1 MLSLILIKKMSFTT
15 LKIFDNAMDA
25 HILKA
30 AIEAEGISCYL
41 FDENIVTINPLYNI
55 TVGGIKLAVADA
67 DFVAAS
73 TLLTTIESRPYLDD
87 ENNAVTC
94 PSCHSTA
101 IDMSVLALKSPWT
114 IVSVLISLVSFIY
127 PIHSK
132 RVNRCKDCQTE
143 FK

>member
-1 MLSLILIKKMSFTT
+1 MSFTT
-15 LKIFDNAMDA
+15 LKTFDNAMDA

-41 FDENIVTINPLYNI
+41 FDENIVTLNPLFNI
-55 TVGGIKLAVADA
+55 TVGGIKLSVATNDVDA
-67 DFVAAS
+67 AMKFLS
-73 TLLTTIESRPYLDD
+73 EIESRPYLD
-87 ENNAVTC
+87 ENEVIIQC
-94 PSCHSTA
+94 PACASTA
-101 IDMSVLALKSPWT
+101 IEMEVLALKSTWT
-114 IVSVLISLVSFIY
+114 VVSVLISLISFIY